1 MQQSV
6 GLLQW
11 DLLGGLGSHGCARVS
26 RNHIDNR
33 SADTDLYFLPID
45 EMPSGSLM
53 AFLVSQL
60 MNGVIHCGSLVQP
73 PRISAAVAFSCI
85 LVSVYK

>member
-1 MQQSV
+1 MR
-6 GLLQW
+6 W

-33 SADTDLYFLPID
+33 SADTYLCFLPID
-45 EMPSGSLM
+45 GMQSGSLM
-53 AFLVSQL
+53 TFLVSQP

-73 PRISAAVAFSCI
+73 PRMSAAVAFSCI